1 MSDIVRKMAKRSLV
15 PINVSSTSLTYQTIP
30 WAPDPMGLRFWYR
43 FRMVNLV
50 SPTSTV

>member
-1 MSDIVRKMAKRSLV
+1 MTVTIRTPGFDGS
-15 PINVSSTSLTYQTIP
+15 TYQTIP

>member
-1 MSDIVRKMAKRSLV
+1 MGVQIIIYRKTNKCNS
-15 PINVSSTSLTYQTIP
+15 NETTHQTIP
-30 WAPDPMGLRFWYR
+30 WAPDPIGFKFWYR